1 MRCWKCHRN
10 FRELPYLC
18 HYCNKYFCS
27 RCRLPE
33 EHNCKGLKKDSLFLT
48 LKNKSYTKPE
58 YETSEPSII
67 VEPERISYKE
77 PRVHSR
83 PVKSITSKL
92 LEWSKSRKY
101 PPYHYSSRIG
111 FIIQQIL
118 FLLISVAVLW
128 FVSLYF
134 AELNGVLLWFIPVGW
149 IVLII
154 SILCIF
160 KFSLEL
166 LKELPNWYK
175 RQINIIKV
183 IIIVG
188 IVVLAFHLYQNR
200 ASIQERYFEKASFNQ
215 MTEKVLSILSSSAS
229 KLGIGERNVTI
240 IEQTI
245 ISEVNRERN
254 LNSLHS
260 LREDKSLS
268 RLARGHSQDMINRD
282 FYSHINPDGEDP
294 TDRAI
299 RQGISVYHGMYY
311 GIAENIAAIY
321 LGNDADCASYDE
333 TELGKCLVTKWMNS
347 AGHRSNI
354 LNSGYSIIGVG
365 VACDIS
371 KCDATQNFA

>member
-1 MRCWKCHRN
+1 
-10 FRELPYLC
+10 
-18 HYCNKYFCS
+18 
-27 RCRLPE
+27 
-33 EHNCKGLKKDSLFLT
+33 LKKQNIFLNQR
-48 LKNKSYTKPE
+48 NKSYTKPE

-67 VEPERISYKE
+67 IEPKRINYKE
-77 PRVHSR
+77 HIHSR
-83 PVKSITSKL
+83 PKSITSKL
-92 LEWSKSRKY
+92 LDWSKGRSHHHY
-101 PPYHYSSRIG
+101 NYSSRIG
-111 FIIQQIL
+111 FVIKQIL
-118 FLLISVAVLW
+118 FLLISISVLW
-128 FVSLYF
+128 FISLYF

-149 IVLII
+149 IALII
-154 SILCIF
+154 SILCIL

-183 IIIVG
+183 IILVG
-188 IVVLAFHLYQNR
+188 ILVLAFYSYQNR
-200 ASIQERYFEKASFNQ
+200 ASIQEKYFEKASFNQ

-229 KLGIGERNVTI
+229 RLGIGERNVTI

-245 ISEVNRERN
+245 ISGVNRERS
-254 LNSLHS
+254 LNHLYSLK
-260 LREDKSLS
+260 EDASLS
-268 RLARGHSQDMINRD
+268 RLARGHSQDMIVRD

-294 TDRAI
+294 TARAI

-347 AGHRSNI
+347 AGHRANI

-365 VACDIS
+365 VACDLS